1 MSIDY
6 FTYSGLWI
14 NDLVF
19 PDGSTRMGLIGGG
32 GAEAAIGM
40 RVWSGAV
47 GLVAHVA
54 PDFPAD
60 NRRFLAEACGI
71 DLSGLV
77 PAPYERFR
85 LWLLY
90 DDDESRIEVMRGPHD
105 WSQVRVPP
113 AQAPA
118 AYHHARGIHA
128 VEPDAEQLAFLRR
141 LKAEHGTALCVES
154 FAALCDTN
162 DPTSL
167 EGLLT
172 GVDIFSPDLPDAMER
187 TGAADSRACL
197 DQLQSTGADVLALRM
212 GAEGS
217 LVRHVPTGRTW
228 HIPAVPTRVV
238 DVTGAGNAY
247 CGGYLIGWV
256 ETGDAARAGC
266 YGAVAAS
273 FMIEQFGLPQPDTAM
288 RREAE
293 ARRERTWCA
302 VTHHP

>member
-19 PDGSTRMGLIGGG
+19 PDGRTKMGLIGGG
-32 GAEAAIGM
+32 GAEAALGM
-40 RVWSGAV
+40 RVWSDAV

-60 NRRFLAEACGI
+60 DRRFLAEACGI

-77 PAPYERFR
+77 PAPYKRFR

-90 DDDESRIEVMRGPHD
+90 DDDQSRVEVMRGPHD
-105 WSQVRVPP
+105 WSEVRASP
-113 AQAPA
+113 AQVTA

-128 VEPDAEQLAFLRR
+128 VEPDAEQLAFLRH
-141 LKAEHGTALCVES
+141 LKTEHGTALCVES
-154 FAALCDTN
+154 FAALCDTD
-162 DPTSL
+162 DPASSA
-167 EGLLT
+167 GLLA
-172 GVDIFSPDLPDAMER
+172 GVDIFSPDLADAIER
-187 TGAADSRACL
+187 TGASDPLASL
-197 DQLQSTGADVLALRM
+197 DALHPVGADVLALRM

-217 LVRHVPTGRTW
+217 LVRHVLTGRTW
-228 HIPAVPTRVV
+228 HVPAVPTRVV

-247 CGGYLIGWV
+247 CGGCLIGWV
-256 ETGDAARAGC
+256 ETGDAAWAGC

-273 FMIEQFGLPQPDTAM
+273 FMIEQFGLPRPDAALRT
-288 RREAE
+288 EAE
-293 ARRERTWCA
+293 ARRARAWHA
-302 VTHHP
+302 VTRHP

>member
-1 MSIDY
+1 MGIDY

-19 PDGSTRMGLIGGG
+19 PDGRTKMGLIGGG
-32 GAEAAIGM
+32 GAEAALGM
-40 RVWSGAV
+40 RVWSDAV

-54 PDFPAD
+54 PDFPAVD
-60 NRRFLAEACGI
+60 RRFLAEACGI

-77 PAPYERFR
+77 PAPYKRFR

-90 DDDESRIEVMRGPHD
+90 NDDQSRVEVMRGPRD
-105 WSQVRVPP
+105 WSDVRVPP
-113 AQAPA
+113 AQVTA

-128 VEPDAEQLAFLRR
+128 VEPDAAQLAFLRH
-141 LKAEHGTALCVES
+141 LKAAHGTALCVES

-162 DPTSL
+162 DPASSA
-167 EGLLT
+167 GLLA
-172 GVDIFSPDLPDAMER
+172 GVDIFSPDLADAMER
-187 TGAADSRACL
+187 TGAADPLASL
-197 DQLQSTGADVLALRM
+197 DALQPVGADVLALRM

-228 HIPAVPTRVV
+228 HVPAVPTRVV

-247 CGGYLIGWV
+247 CGGCLIGWV

-266 YGAVAAS
+266 YGAAAAS
-273 FMIEQFGLPQPDTAM
+273 FMIGQFGLPQPDATM
-288 RREAE
+288 RTEAE
-293 ARRERTWCA
+293 ARRERAWHA
-302 VTHHP
+302 VAQHP

>member
-19 PDGSTRMGLIGGG
+19 PDGRTRMGVIGGG
-32 GAEAAIGM
+32 GAEAALGM
-40 RVWSGAV
+40 RVWSDAV

-54 PDFPAD
+54 SDFPAD
-60 NRRFLAEACGI
+60 DYRFLAEACGI

-77 PAPYERFR
+77 PAPYKRFR

-90 DDDESRIEVMRGPHD
+90 EDDESRVEVMRGPRD

-113 AQAPA
+113 AQVPA
-118 AYHHARGIHA
+118 AYHYVRGIH
-128 VEPDAEQLAFLRR
+128 VVGPNAEQLAFLRH

-154 FAALCDTN
+154 FAALCDT
-162 DPTSL
+162 DASSSL
-167 EGLLT
+167 AGLLA
-172 GVDIFSPDLPDAMER
+172 GVDIFSPDLADAMER
-187 TGAADSRACL
+187 TGAANPLASL
-197 DQLQSTGADVLALRM
+197 DALQSVGADVLALRM

-217 LVRHVPTGRTW
+217 LVRHVSTGRTW
-228 HIPAVPTRVV
+228 HIPAVLTRVV

-247 CGGYLIGWV
+247 CGGCLIGWV

-273 FMIEQFGLPQPDTAM
+273 FMIEQFALPRPGTAM
-288 RREAE
+288 RIEAE
-293 ARRERTWCA
+293 ARRERVWQA
-302 VTHHP
+302 VTRLV

>member
-1 MSIDY
+1 MSVDY

-19 PDGSTRMGLIGGG
+19 PDGRTKMGLIGGG

-40 RVWSGAV
+40 RVWSDAV

-60 NRRFLAEACGI
+60 DRRFLAEACGI

-90 DDDESRIEVMRGPHD
+90 DDDQSRIEVMRGPRD

-128 VEPDAEQLAFLRR
+128 VEPDAAQLTFLRH
-141 LKAEHGTALCVES
+141 LKAAQGTALCVES
-154 FAALCDTN
+154 LAALCAADGHA
-162 DPTSL
+162 SL
-167 EGLLT
+167 EGLLA
-172 GVDIFSPDLPDAMER
+172 GVDIFSPDLADAIER
-187 TGAADSRACL
+187 TGTADLHTCL
-197 DQLQSTGADVLALRM
+197 DRLQSVGADVLALRM
-212 GAEGS
+212 GAGGS
-217 LVRHVPTGRTW
+217 LIRHVSTGRTW
-228 HIPAVPTRVV
+228 RIPAVSTRVV

-247 CGGYLIGWV
+247 CGGCLIGWV

-273 FMIEQFGLPQPDTAM
+273 FMIEQFALPRPDAAM
-288 RREAE
+288 RVEAE
-293 ARRERTWCA
+293 ARRERVWQA
-302 VTHHP
+302 VTRPV

>member
-1 MSIDY
+1 MGIDY

-19 PDGSTRMGLIGGG
+19 PDGRTKMGLIGGG
-32 GAEAAIGM
+32 GVEAAIGM
-40 RVWSGAV
+40 RVWSDAV

-60 NRRFLAEACGI
+60 DRRFLAEACGI
-71 DLSGLV
+71 DLIGLV
-77 PAPYERFR
+77 PAPYKRFR

-90 DDDESRIEVMRGPHD
+90 DDDESRVEVMRGPHD
-105 WSQVRVPP
+105 WSDVRVPP
-113 AQAPA
+113 AQVTA

-128 VEPDAEQLAFLRR
+128 VKPDAEQLAFLRH
-141 LKAEHGTALCVES
+141 LKAARGTALCVES

-162 DPTSL
+162 DPASL
-167 EGLLT
+167 EGLLA
-172 GVDIFSPDLPDAMER
+172 GVDIFSPDLADAIER
-187 TGAADSRACL
+187 TGAADPLASL
-197 DQLQSTGADVLALRM
+197 DALQSVGADVLALRM

-228 HIPAVPTRVV
+228 HVPAVPTRVV

-247 CGGYLIGWV
+247 CGGCLIGWV

-273 FMIEQFGLPQPDTAM
+273 FMIGQFGLPQPDATM
-288 RREAE
+288 RTEAE
-293 ARRERTWCA
+293 ARRERAWQAITRHA
-302 VTHHP
+302 